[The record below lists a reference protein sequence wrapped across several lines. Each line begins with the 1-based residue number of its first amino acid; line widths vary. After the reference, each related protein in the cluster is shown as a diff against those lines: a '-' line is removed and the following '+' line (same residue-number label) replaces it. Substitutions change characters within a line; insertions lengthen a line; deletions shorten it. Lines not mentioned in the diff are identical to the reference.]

1 MIMKSMTLEELDARL
16 AQDQE
21 YLAAEREL
29 RPDLNLA
36 NDVLDFRVEKGWT
49 QADLAREVGTNQAN
63 ISRLESALANP
74 TFRFLKKLA
83 RALGTELD
91 VRLRRPD
98 DMPGNETMQSALQ
111 AVAPKLE
118 TLNTGTSIYEGRVS
132 WSAHSL
138 SSNAEAVISAKNTG
152 SC

>member
-1 MIMKSMTLEELDARL
+1 MIMKSMSLEELDARL

-21 YLAAEREL
+21 YLAAESEL

-98 DMPGNETMQSALQ
+98 DMPGDETVWLQ
-111 AVAPKLE
+111 AAPVQVAPE
-118 TLNTGTSIYEGRVS
+118 SESPGATCIITAEVPRRR
-132 WSAHSL
+132 L
-138 SSNAEAVISAKNTG
+138 SP
-152 SC
+152 

>member
-1 MIMKSMTLEELDARL
+1 MKPMTLDELDARL

-49 QADLAREVGTNQAN
+49 QAELAKAVGTNQAN

-83 RALGTELD
+83 RALDAELD

-98 DMPGNETMQSALQ
+98 DIPGNETLQSAIQ
-111 AVAPKLE
+111 AITPRLE
-118 TLNTGTSIYEGRVS
+118 TLNTGTSTFEGRVS
-132 WSAHSL
+132 WSGHAVSL
-138 SSNAEAVISAKNTG
+138 NAEAIISAENTS